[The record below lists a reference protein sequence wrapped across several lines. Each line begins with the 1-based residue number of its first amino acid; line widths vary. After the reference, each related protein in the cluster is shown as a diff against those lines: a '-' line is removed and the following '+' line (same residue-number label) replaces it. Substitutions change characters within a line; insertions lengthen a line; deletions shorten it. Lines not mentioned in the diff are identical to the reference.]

1 MRCKIEYRATT
12 DKPTVLNPTNHS
24 YFNLKGAG
32 NGDVLN
38 HRLQVFSDAVT
49 PTDANHMATGEVM
62 KVAGTGFDFTQP
74 KPIGKDINGPDP
86 AIVATPGYDINFIV
100 RGPMGTAAPRRPCAG
115 AGIRPGDGCVDH
127 PAGHPALPA
136 QQ

>member
-1 MRCKIEYRATT
+1 LTANNALKIQYRATT

-32 NGDVLN
+32 NGDVLG

-62 KVAGTGFDFTQP
+62 KVSGTGFDFTRP
-74 KPIGKDINGPDP
+74 KAIGKDINGPDP

-100 RGPMGTAAPRRPCAG
+100 RGQMGKLRRPPMWWS
-115 AGIRPGDGCVDH
+115 RN
-127 PAGHPALPA
+127 PAA
-136 QQ
+136 

>member
-1 MRCKIEYRATT
+1 M
-12 DKPTVLNPTNHS
+12 LNPTNHS

-62 KVAGTGFDFTQP
+62 KVSGTGFDFTRP
-74 KPIGKDINGPDP
+74 KAHRQGHQRARSGH
-86 AIVATPGYDINFIV
+86 
-100 RGPMGTAAPRRPCAG
+100 RGHAG
-115 AGIRPGDGCVDH
+115 
-127 PAGHPALPA
+127 L
-136 QQ
+136 